1 MTFPCVLCDITQS
14 HVVWIV
20 HINHMRHDSFMCDM
34 THSCLTWL
42 VHMHHDS
49 FTRDITHSCA
59 TWLIHVCYDSSI
71 CTRGLVFTW
80 HDSFIRWTYFMSNT
94 THSCVCEMLPSSVCC
109 SVLQCVAACCGV
121 LQCVAGCCRVLQC
134 VAGCCGVLPCVAV
147 CCRVL
152 PCVAVCYD
160 MPLPSVRNEPLI
172 RNIHMNVTNGWVNLV
187 VSHMNESCHV

>member
-42 VHMHHDS
+42 VHMYHDS

-59 TWLIHVCYDSSI
+59 TCSWATQPIRVFVKCFLHQCVAVCYNVLQ
-71 CTRGLVFTW
+71 RVA
-80 HDSFIRWTYFMSNT
+80 
-94 THSCVCEMLPSSVCC
+94 VCC
-109 SVLQCVAACCGV
+109 SVLQGVAGCCSVLQGVAACC
-121 LQCVAGCCRVLQC
+121 R
-134 VAGCCGVLPCVAV
+134 VLPCVAV

-152 PCVAVCYD
+152 QCVMIC
-160 MPLPSVRNEPLI
+160 LFHQWE
-172 RNIHMNVTNGWVNLV
+172 MNHSYVIFIWMSQMDGWT
-187 VSHMNESCHV
+187 